1 MEYFHQVGFG
11 EIVVFKKESKIK
23 SEEKSLP
30 TSFTNP
36 VSQGANKSSS
46 PKRGN
51 LTTLIA
57 NDTQITGDVQF
68 SGLLEVEG
76 SILGNISA
84 AEGCDAHIRIQES
97 GNVEGDI
104 HVQRVVINGNVT
116 GKVYSETLEL
126 AAKAHVKGNVHYST
140 IEMMKGAQVNGNL
153 VHEENAIKKIAPKN
167 QEVKSAKA
175 EKEVAAVN

>member
-1 MEYFHQVGFG
+1 M
-11 EIVVFKKESKIK
+11 FKKESKIK

-30 TSFTNP
+30 TSFSNP
-36 VSQGANKSSS
+36 VSQAVGKSSA
-46 PKRGN
+46 PKGGS

-57 NDTQITGDVQF
+57 QDTQITGDIKF

-76 SILGNISA
+76 TILGNVSA
-84 AEGCDAHIRIQES
+84 SDSGDAHIRIQES
-97 GNVEGDI
+97 GRVEGDI

-126 AAKAHVKGNVHYST
+126 AAKAHVEGNVHYST

-153 VHEENAIKKIAPKN
+153 VHEENAIKKIVPQN
-167 QEVKSAKA
+167 QEIKPAKP
-175 EKEVAAVN
+175 EKEAVAVN